1 MNTISNTTTM
11 STTTVPTVKSITGEQ
26 CTLHL
31 ARFINPNNED
41 EVIVHYKDFALVVN
55 KRLWNLLS
63 VNAKVQKIESFD
75 EFKNS
80 LDNE

>member
-1 MNTISNTTTM
+1 M
-11 STTTVPTVKSITGEQ
+11 STTISGIAVPTIKSITGEH
-26 CTLHL
+26 CTLQL
-31 ARFINPNNED
+31 ARFINPLNED

-63 VNAKVQKIESFD
+63 VNAKVQRIESFE

-80 LDNE
+80 LDN

>member
-11 STTTVPTVKSITGEQ
+11 STTTAPTIKSITGEH
-26 CTLHL
+26 CTLQL
-31 ARFINPNNED
+31 ARFINPLNEN
-41 EVIVHYKDFALVVN
+41 EVIIHYKDFALVVN

-63 VNAKVQKIESFD
+63 VNAKVQRIESFE

-80 LDNE
+80 LDN